1 MSFAHD
7 FGAIF
12 NIFMASLR
20 SELAWYYVMGF
31 NGNVFMKKMEI
42 NGCKNLEWNQT
53 DRKDAKFLSFNL

>member
-42 NGCKNLEWNQT
+42 IGCKNLE
-53 DRKDAKFLSFNL
+53 